1 MTQENLRVTFF
12 VYFWPMKK
20 LLIFVTILLS
30 VQLYAQD
37 TVLLQRI
44 KEANMEV
51 ATFQSNITRHLVT
64 SSDITDRNGELQFM
78 APDKLCTEFD
88 NGTYLIINNNR
99 IKLDIGYF
107 HGTFKIRKKGLMRSF
122 ANLFLYAFQGRCQ
135 DLAEENNYFIETQTD
150 ENFHIVT
157 LTTKKKSF
165 LGLGYKTAVFH
176 FGLDDLLI
184 KELILTDYRDT
195 HDTYR
200 LLAPVING
208 NMDENKFSL

>member
-1 MTQENLRVTFF
+1 MLCVTFF

-20 LLIFVTILLS
+20 MIIIVTFMFS

-44 KEANMEV
+44 KTANMEV
-51 ATFQSNITRHLVT
+51 ATIQAHITRHLVT
-64 SSDITDRNGELQFM
+64 SNDTTNRNGTLYFM

-88 NGTYLIINNNR
+88 NGTYLIINDNH
-99 IKLDIGYF
+99 IKLDIGFF
-107 HGTFKIRKKGLMRSF
+107 HGTFRLRKKGLMRSF

-135 DLAEENNYFIETQTD
+135 DLAEENDYFIETQSN
-150 ENFHIVT
+150 EKFHIVT

-165 LGLGYKTAVFH
+165 LGIGYKTAVFH

-184 KELILTDYRDT
+184 KELILTDYRDSK
-195 HDTYR
+195 DTYQ
-200 LLAPVING
+200 LLNPSING
-208 NMDENKFSL
+208 EMNESKFSL